1 MRTGE
6 PMSPLHFR
14 SFRLHTVWTQQSGG
28 DLVRQVTLPNFL
40 GESTSSMLEY
50 EPEKFPQGLMQG
62 PKMAINL
69 RPPSNDHWNIAMDLV
84 LPLAADTF
92 RRQLEAK
99 RMVQGLE
106 GESVGAKVSPTEA
119 PAPRESPQVVVGS
132 NGAALPTETTNQ
144 GEEAL
149 ETACKILERVHAT
162 HLQTMHEMG
171 SVRELDRTVAQ
182 TLMAEFV
189 RLQLIIGEDLTKSL
203 VALCADLETSC
214 EALSSDFAR
223 TLNLHSDDPVSP
235 QVKELIQKFPQSIS
249 MKVNLPLM
257 ELGAAREDMEGFL
270 QRCLHE
276 ISSQSESQKIIEEL
290 SWTLSAHA
298 SRVQEVIQ
306 ARGLNELAMFWRVM
320 VGLAMDQPL
329 EANFFPGILE
339 GLTGRLGLM
348 PPGVVDPPTSA
359 RAGVS

>member
-1 MRTGE
+1 
-6 PMSPLHFR
+6 
-14 SFRLHTVWTQQSGG
+14 
-28 DLVRQVTLPNFL
+28 
-40 GESTSSMLEY
+40 
-50 EPEKFPQGLMQG
+50 
-62 PKMAINL
+62 
-69 RPPSNDHWNIAMDLV
+69 MDLI
-84 LPLAADTF
+84 LPLAVGMF
-92 RRQLEAK
+92 RWRREAK
-99 RMVQGLE
+99 RMAQGLE
-106 GESVGAKVSPTEA
+106 GESGGAKVSPTEA
-119 PAPRESPQVVVGS
+119 PAPRESPQVVAGGS
-132 NGAALPTETTNQ
+132 GAALPTKTTHQ

-149 ETACKILERVHAT
+149 ETACEILERIHAIR
-162 HLQTMHEMG
+162 LQTMHEMG
-171 SVRELDRTVAQ
+171 SVRELDWTLAH

-203 VALCADLETSC
+203 VALRTDLETSC
-214 EALSSDFAR
+214 EALSSDFVR
-223 TLNLHSDDPVSP
+223 TLNFHSNDPVSP
-235 QVKELIQKFPQSIS
+235 QIKELIQKFQQSIS

-290 SWTLSAHA
+290 SQTLSVHA

-306 ARGLNELAMFWRVM
+306 APGLDELAVFQQVM

-359 RAGVS
+359 RAGMSQR